1 MNLAFHKTFIHL
13 HLHVCLRCHCLIIV
27 SSAFYLT
34 HILPLNPIGL
44 ILADFLLF
52 FLSHRTFPPCQLMD
66 LKVFVDT
73 DSDERLARRLRR
85 DIADRGRELGD
96 VLQQYHRFVKP
107 AYDQFIAP
115 TMTHADIIV
124 PRGEFLKFGAVRL
137 FSCTRCK
144 DLPAGKE
151 DATCSFMSAIVQVD
165 PMLYQRP
172 ELPKQGL
179 GVFWWNTSVNPPLS
193 HVFRMSWIL

>member
-1 MNLAFHKTFIHL
+1 
-13 HLHVCLRCHCLIIV
+13 
-27 SSAFYLT
+27 
-34 HILPLNPIGL
+34 
-44 ILADFLLF
+44 
-52 FLSHRTFPPCQLMD
+52 MD

-137 FSCTRCK
+137 FSCTRCN
-144 DLPAGKE
+144 DLPIGKE
-151 DATCSFMSAIVQVD
+151 NATCSFMPAIVQVD

-172 ELPKQGL
+172 ELHKQGL
-179 GVFWWNTSVNPPLS
+179 GVFW
-193 HVFRMSWIL
+193 